1 MLLLLFVD
9 VFKDNAAY
17 IEKQMKK
24 KNSHNNSNYKVNKL
38 SPTLK
43 HDHWRKY
50 KCSLTL
56 KKFLNISLH
65 FFLIFFQFFPDVA
78 WDREI
83 LSLKGKNKMFEKG
96 CKWKGE
102 LRLYKV
108 NLCVPFAVLMIL
120 LQELIDR

>member
-24 KNSHNNSNYKVNKL
+24 KNSDNNSNYKANKL

-56 KKFLNISLH
+56 KKFLNICLH
-65 FFLIFFQFFPDVA
+65 FFLISVFSLCGLG
-78 WDREI
+78 REI
-83 LSLKGKNKMFEKG
+83 LSLKGKSKMFEKG

-120 LQELIDR
+120 LQELIER